1 MTNAIVYIGDPMCSW
16 CWGFAPVINSIHND
30 FKNEA
35 PLSIVLGGLHAY
47 DDFSMSA
54 DYKSNIRHH
63 WEDVNK
69 ATGAVFDYH
78 FFDRDNFILD
88 TEPACRAVV
97 TARQIKPDIVLSF
110 YETISRSFYSK
121 NKDTTSLKTFKELAE
136 NFNIDPDEF
145 DQRFNSE
152 QVKVE
157 TNGDFQFSKKL
168 GVTGFPTLLAKEG
181 ENLALLTAGYQSYQ
195 DLQPIIKEWLNN
207 GLSEI
212 H

>member
-1 MTNAIVYIGDPMCSW
+1 MCSW
-16 CWGFAPVINSIHND
+16 CWGFAPVISSIHKD
-30 FKNEA
+30 FRNEA
-35 PLSIVLGGLHAY
+35 PLSIVVGGLHAN
-47 DDFSMSA
+47 DDFVMSK

-69 ATGAVFDYH
+69 ATGAVFDYQ
-78 FFDRDNFILD
+78 FFARDNFILG

-97 TARQIKPDIVLSF
+97 TARQIKPDIALPF
-110 YETISRSFYSK
+110 YELISRSFYSE
-121 NKDTTSLKTFKELAE
+121 NKDTTSLETFKELAE
-136 NFNIDPDEF
+136 NFNIDPNEF

-157 TNGDFQFSKKL
+157 THSDFQFSKKL

-181 ENLALLTAGYQSYQ
+181 EKLALLTTGYQPYQ
-195 DLQPIIKEWLNN
+195 NLKSKIKDWLSN
-207 GLSEI
+207 GLLDI